1 MVIVCLSQ
9 MQLWL
14 EVKAEKLKK
23 ERKKK
28 NLMPMRKELNNNGT
42 IIIYR
47 RGWVKK
53 LRMWETQNL
62 GMSECNGM

>member
-1 MVIVCLSQ
+1 MLIVYLGQ
-9 MQLWL
+9 TQLRF

-28 NLMPMRKELNNNGT
+28 NLTPMRKKLNSDST
-42 IIIYR
+42 IVVDR
-47 RGWVKK
+47 RRRIKK
-53 LRMWETQNL
+53 LRMRETQNL